1 MKLMIKLLRQ
11 GAKAPTRATAGSAGY
26 DLYACLEK
34 PLCIAPGEAVG
45 VPTGFAMALPDS
57 GCVGLVY
64 ARSGLAIK
72 HGLVPQN
79 CVGVIDSD
87 YRGEV
92 LVALRN
98 QSAAAYTVAPGERI
112 AQMLVVPVLTPE
124 LTLTDDLGSSE
135 RGEKGFGSSGRN

>member
-1 MKLMIKLLRQ
+1 MELMIKLLRQ

-34 PLCIAPGEAVG
+34 PLCIAPGEVVG

-57 GCVGLVY
+57 GCVGLVF

-112 AQMLVVPVLTPE
+112 AQLVIAPVLLPE
-124 LTLTDDLGSSE
+124 IVPTDCLPDTD
-135 RGEKGFGSSGRN
+135 RGDGGFGSTGRK